1 MTVRRYRVFGAA
13 ISDGSVTL
21 PVDGLRFLRDP
32 GTNRLYRP
40 GEAVEMD
47 DADASIDV
55 AGLVAGGVLVPLADD
70 DGMPAARPAYCPAC
84 GAPFSN
90 RQGFEA
96 RCNGCGADWPP
107 PKAIE
112 VPETIETEEVK

>member
-1 MTVRRYRVFGAA
+1 MTVRRYRVFGAMV
-13 ISDGSVTL
+13 SDGSVTL

-40 GEAVEMD
+40 GEVIEMD
-47 DADASIDV
+47 TADASIDV
-55 AGLVAGGVLVPLADD
+55 AGLVAGGVLMLVADGD
-70 DGMPAARPAYCPAC
+70 DTMAARPACCPAC
-84 GAPFSN
+84 GALFSN
-90 RQGFEA
+90 RPGFEA

-112 VPETIETEEVK
+112 TEEET